1 MEAEELELV
10 LLVVML
16 QAVMVDL
23 ELVEDINLLPHQ
35 IPGGTGKY
43 TSCNTSTR
51 N

>member
-1 MEAEELELV
+1 VEAEELELV

-35 IPGGTGKY
+35 ILEEQEIHLL
-43 TSCNTSTR
+43 
-51 N
+51 